1 MGFLDNTGLA
11 HLWQHINIL
20 IDNKVDKVSGKSLI
34 ADSEI
39 TRLASVKT
47 GLEIDLTEEEL
58 EEGIFLVNADQLN
71 GKDAS
76 AYALKNEVVTSING
90 QTGDVTITQNNESV
104 DTSKFYSNTNPPPY
118 PVVSVNGQEGTVVLT
133 AKDINALPSDFDGF
147 VTSVNGQTGDVIIET
162 TGGSNSVT
170 SVNGQVGNVTLTAS
184 DVNALPDTYKAVTSL
199 DGNTGALTLVK
210 TVAWNGQANI
220 VKGLNLVTGIPLSMT
235 LDANASNS
243 IIIGCGSMI
252 SFCSALVKSDTYDF
266 TATVSH
272 RNNSGLAIVIRN
284 NSSSSVTGSGTISL
298 FILASAAGQLYIPD

>member
-1 MGFLDNTGLA
+1 MSFLDNTGLA
-11 HLWQHINIL
+11 RLWQHINIL
-20 IDNKVDKVSGKSLI
+20 IGNKVDKVSGKSLI

-58 EEGIFLVNADQLN
+58 EEGIFLVNADQLD
-71 GKDAS
+71 GKNAS

-90 QTGDVTITQNNESV
+90 QTGDVTITQNNESI
-104 DTSKFYSNTNPPPY
+104 DTSQFYSSTNPPPY

-133 AKDINALPSDFDGF
+133 ANDVNALPSDFDGF
-147 VTSVNGQTGDVIIET
+147 VTSINGQTGDV
-162 TGGSNSVT
+162 
-170 SVNGQVGNVTLTAS
+170 TLTAN

-210 TVAWNGQANI
+210 TVAWNGKANI

-235 LDANASNS
+235 LGGNASNS
-243 IIIGCGSMI
+243 IIIGGGSMI
-252 SFCSALVKSDTYDF
+252 SFCSALVKSNTYDF

-298 FILASAAGQLYIPD
+298 FILASAAGQLYTPD